1 MWDLKCIAA
10 AACFTLSNLLYT
22 IYGVLQMRAISH
34 DDGTSTDS
42 LHNFTNW
49 KELDPIYIQKK
60 WFDSA
65 DTRPLMTWAGLFGC
79 MAWFWFI
86 VPIIQAAWILSR
98 GGKRMV
104 GTHML
109 LGSLAVFGG
118 LIELLARLLMVG
130 MTNAAMWLSKDFNL
144 SNWTSE
150 TSNDGTGWRVLEM
163 IHTVTHGMI
172 LWVDA
177 FETLIMFGIVTA
189 IYYSVSSEPS
199 PRSSGTVEDES
210 AGLGSDSMDRIGV
223 ELDTISN
230 PDSTP
235 PSKAFN
241 DLSSKVAI
249 HTTFN
254 KCFINYGL
262 FLGAVSIIDFIMD
275 VLRFV
280 NWKVFG
286 SLSMAL
292 NVIIGVI
299 LLPVWLLIFAKQLPV
314 ATEKFE
320 NMQQWEEEDE
330 KRSLV
335 RGTAV

>member
-1 MWDLKCIAA
+1 
-10 AACFTLSNLLYT
+10 
-22 IYGVLQMRAISH
+22 
-34 DDGTSTDS
+34 
-42 LHNFTNW
+42 
-49 KELDPIYIQKK
+49 
-60 WFDSA
+60 
-65 DTRPLMTWAGLFGC
+65 
-79 MAWFWFI
+79 
-86 VPIIQAAWILSR
+86 
-98 GGKRMV
+98 
-104 GTHML
+104 
-109 LGSLAVFGG
+109 
-118 LIELLARLLMVG
+118 MVG

-163 IHTVTHGMI
+163 IHTVTHGMLCTSHSLLPLVFCIKLMFGCFTGMI

-177 FETLIMFGIVTA
+177 FETLIMFGIVTV
-189 IYYSVSSEPS
+189 IYYSVSSELS

-254 KCFINYGL
+254 KCFINYGV

-320 NMQQWEEEDE
+320 NMQQWEEDDE

-335 RGTAV
+335 RGTAA